1 MDRDL
6 AAMLSDAEFLKMM
19 ATEEN
24 QYGGGGRQDDTGW
37 VAGTSRWIPYNSKE
51 DKPQAPTINGKYYGA
66 PTIGYGHKIFPQN
79 MQFDAATGRYSYIRK
94 IGGVDY
100 DLFKG
105 ITDAQAKELL
115 KQDIIDHFDRARSR
129 WDKHMP
135 MGKGDV
141 TFDELPLEFKAIL
154 LEIDYNVGLEKD
166 GKWEWP
172 SLAKAMKAG
181 QLDGPDGI
189 LNHISR
195 TDGNGKQL
203 GRVKR
208 FQEFWKNRLEAKP
221 DVLKLFNPSGKPVN
235 QILNYNP
242 RKDMAI
248 SKPTILKQ
256 LAQDLKDGMLKGN
269 EFFKRFNK
277 QGQVKLLN
285 KLLAD
290 QQASIKAENDAAKTF
305 GQILEDTVSSLDQIE
320 QVAAQNEV
328 EYQKQLEEQL
338 QAEVE
343 AEMAKSQPTAQ
354 TGNVPQRVD
363 ETANVITEQPA
374 NVEYFQDDLGE
385 VIKMVNGRR
394 EMPGTVRL
402 AYNPETGDFM

>member
-1 MDRDL
+1 MNKDL
-6 AAMLSDAEFLKMM
+6 AAMLGDKEFISLLARLENRKG
-19 ATEEN
+19 TEKEN
-24 QYGGGGRQDDTGW
+24 GW
-37 VAGTSRWIPYNSKE
+37 TSLGRWIPYNSQE
-51 DKPQAPTINGKYYGA
+51 DKAQTPTINGKYYGA

-94 IGGVDY
+94 IDGVDV

-105 ITDAQAKELL
+105 ITDDQAMKLL
-115 KQDIIDHFDRARSR
+115 MQDITSHFDRARSR
-129 WDKHMP
+129 WDAHMP
-135 MGKGDV
+135 MGKKGAS
-141 TFDELPLEFKAIL
+141 FDDLPLEFKMML
-154 LEIDYNVGLEKD
+154 TEVDFNVGLEKD

-172 SLAKAMKAG
+172 SLAKAMKEGRLKGADG
-181 QLDGPDGI
+181 MLDE
-189 LNHISR
+189 LSR
-195 TDGNGKQL
+195 TLNGKKL
-203 GRVKR
+203 GRVKHLQD
-208 FQEFWKNRLEAKP
+208 FFDGRLKDKPEVFKMFTPEGNLLNKP
-221 DVLKLFNPSGKPVN
+221 DV
-235 QILNYNP
+235 
-242 RKDMAI
+242 
-248 SKPTILKQ
+248 LKQ

-277 QGQVKLLN
+277 EGQVKLLN
-285 KLLAD
+285 KLLTD

-328 EYQKQLEEQL
+328 EHQKQLEEQL

-354 TGNVPQRVD
+354 TGNAPQRVD

-385 VIKMVNGRR
+385 VVKMVNGRR